1 MPWSEVRKKKFRSVN
16 HQFGGEIEQ
25 TVDIATIRPVDWTLG
40 CGCHSVDRSTPP
52 GCPDHLDT
60 GTHCNGYR
68 SASPT
73 RTPEPILVQISGAV
87 QSPGVYSLASGA
99 RLEDLITSAGGVT
112 SAADLDRINTT
123 VKLQDGD
130 YFYLPIPGEAIPE
143 TASNAPG
150 NLTTGNS
157 GISYP
162 LDLNTATQE
171 ELESLPGLAPPRQR
185 TSSPIVMNMA
195 PLPQWKIWPMLPA

>member
-1 MPWSEVRKKKFRSVN
+1 MNKPWILLLSGLLIGLLAAGV
-16 HQFGGEIEQ
+16 ILL
-25 TVDIATIRPVDWTLG
+25 IAQPRQGVPITLIPAP
-40 CGCHSVDRSTPP
+40 TATA
-52 GCPDHLDT
+52 T
-60 GTHCNGYR
+60 GLP
-68 SASPT
+68 SPT
-73 RTPEPILVQISGAV
+73 RTPEPILVQIGGAV

-99 RLEDLITSAGGVT
+99 RLEDLITSAGGIT
-112 SAADLDRINTT
+112 YAADLDRINTT

-130 YFYLPIPGEAIPE
+130 YYYLPIPGEAIPE

-171 ELESLPGLAPPRQR
+171 ELESLPGIGPSKAADIIAYRDEHGPFATVEDLANVTGIGDATVESLRDYL
-185 TSSPIVMNMA
+185 IVDQ
-195 PLPQWKIWPMLPA
+195 P

>member
-1 MPWSEVRKKKFRSVN
+1 MNKPWLLLLSGLLIGLLAAGV
-16 HQFGGEIEQ
+16 ILL
-25 TVDIATIRPVDWTLG
+25 IAQPRQGVPITLIPAP
-40 CGCHSVDRSTPP
+40 TATA
-52 GCPDHLDT
+52 T
-60 GTHCNGYR
+60 GLP
-68 SASPT
+68 SPT
-73 RTPEPILVQISGAV
+73 RTPEPILVQIGGAV
-87 QSPGVYSLASGA
+87 KTPGVYSLASGA

-130 YFYLPIPGEAIPE
+130 YYYLPIPGEAIPE

-162 LDLNTATQE
+162 LDLNTATAE
-171 ELESLPGLAPPRQR
+171 GTRIPPRDW
-185 TSSPIVMNMA
+185 
-195 PLPQWKIWPMLPA
+195 PLQGSGYHRLS